1 MSLFG
6 LTIAHAGL
14 ARLAAGHPQLPLT
27 DAEPGQRIEPG
38 RPVRL
43 RSAEDDFLG
52 VGVCDPE
59 NQLIRVWDLAEHRDL
74 GASFFRTRV
83 RRALGLRQTLGLA
96 REGEAYRLVNGEG
109 DGLSGLSMD
118 VYGAFA
124 VVSALSRGLSGHA
137 RLLAEA
143 ARVELAAVGL
153 GLRGVVLKIRSK
165 AGNADADAAAA
176 EPGSARKGAASATAP
191 PASSG
196 GGPVKDVV
204 LGEEPPAKLRVLE
217 GGIPYEIHLRGG
229 YNVGLFTDMRE
240 HRAGL
245 PRFVRGARVLNTFAY
260 TGSLSLAAA
269 RGGARAVT
277 SVDLAAGPLAW
288 ARENFRL
295 SGLDPEAPHLRWEVC
310 DVFKFLE
317 RERAAA
323 REDPRREPYD
333 VVILDP
339 PTVSGARATSWAQK
353 RDYPQLIAAAAGLM
367 PGGGHLWI
375 SSNTHG
381 GPGIMKHA
389 EAGLKLARR
398 RVAVLELGGLP
409 PDYPTPISWPS
420 ARYLEV
426 CQLRVWPADEIG

>member
-6 LTIAHAGL
+6 LTITHAGL

-59 NQLIRVWDLAEHRDL
+59 NQLLRVWDLAEQRDL
-74 GASFFRTRV
+74 GAGFFRSRV
-83 RRALGLRQTLGLA
+83 RRALDLRRTLGLV
-96 REGEAYRLVNGEG
+96 REGEAYRLINGEG

-124 VVSALSRGLSGHA
+124 VVSALSRGLTGHA

-143 ARVELAAVGL
+143 ARAELAGVGL
-153 GLRGVVLKIRSK
+153 GLRGVVLKTRPK
-165 AGNADADAAAA
+165 AANADADASPA
-176 EPGSARKGAASATAP
+176 EPGGADKGAARRTATAA
-191 PASSG
+191 PAG
-196 GGPVKDVV
+196 GASVKDVV
-204 LGEEPPAKLRVLE
+204 LGEEPPAKWMVLE

-245 PRFVRGARVLNTFAY
+245 LRFVRGARVLNTFAY

-295 SGLDPEAPHLRWEVC
+295 SGLDPEAPHLRWEIC

-323 REDPRREPYD
+323 REDPRRDPYD

-353 RDYPQLIAAAAGLM
+353 RDYPELIAAAAGLM

-381 GPGIMKHA
+381 GPGIMKHV

-398 RVAVLELGGLP
+398 RGSVLELGGLP
-409 PDYPTPISWPS
+409 PDYPTPIAWPS

-426 CQLRVWPADEIG
+426 CQLRVWPGDEAG